1 MKKKMNKMK
10 KRTVVLITMLVLT
23 LAACGQNGASGPS
36 TEPGVD
42 QENNRPTEP
51 EVIVKEASGTFSGLA
66 DSHTIEVILEN
77 GEAGAYQFNESLMED
92 ISILQEN
99 DMVSLKYE
107 EKPIEGEDTLK
118 QLVLIE
124 IIKTGTSS
132 GTLPNEEDD
141 NSESRPDTKKLT
153 LTLEGM
159 TEEKEA
165 GLISSAGGYSLYVFD
180 IFTFNP
186 ETGLL
191 TMDVDPNYAVQIE
204 KLSDGTPLKEWE
216 EKGTS
221 TLSEYGKVEVV
232 SVENRPEAMKDA
244 NLFLTVKEE
253 TSGTSHQFIMKELDG
268 NPFSF
273 TITTPVGEPSEG
285 FIPHVYASLNT
296 IELEHE

>member
-42 QENNRPTEP
+42 QENRPTEP
-51 EVIVKEASGTFSGLA
+51 EVIVKEASGTFTGLA

-77 GEAGAYQFNESLMED
+77 GEAWAYQFDESLMED

-118 QLVLIE
+118 QLILVE
-124 IIKTGTSS
+124 IIKTGTSN

-141 NSESRPDTKKLT
+141 NKSRPDTKKLT

-165 GLISSAGGYSLYVFD
+165 SLISSAGGYSLYVFD

-204 KLSDGTPLKEWE
+204 KLSNDTPLQEWE
-216 EKGTS
+216 EKGIS

-232 SVENRPEAMKDA
+232 SVEDRPEAMKDA
-244 NLFLTVKEE
+244 SLFLTVNDEKGR
-253 TSGTSHQFIMKELDG
+253 TTHQYIVKELDG
-268 NPFSF
+268 SLFSF
-273 TITTPVGEPSEG
+273 NITIPVGEPSEG

-296 IELEHE
+296 LELEHE